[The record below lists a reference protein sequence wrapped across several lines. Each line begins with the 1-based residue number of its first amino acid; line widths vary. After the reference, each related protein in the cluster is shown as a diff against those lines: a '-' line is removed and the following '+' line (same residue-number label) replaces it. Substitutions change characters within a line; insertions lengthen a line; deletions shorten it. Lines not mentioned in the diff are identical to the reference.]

1 MKETV
6 ISLLDKLDE
15 RKLQIVLAFIRGL
28 IQ

>member
-15 RKLQIVLAFIRGL
+15 RKLPIVLAFIRGL

>member
-1 MKETV
+1 MKETI